1 VTFLTRVIAA
11 ITVLALTT
19 QIVLLGTGGEGPV
32 SRRAGPTTAIVVDG
46 RAYLVDF
53 GPGVVRRAA
62 AAHDAGIA
70 ALDPVNLTHAFA
82 TQLQFNRTGGYADLV
97 FTAGALGRKQ
107 PLEVYGPPGVR
118 SMTEHVLAAWKGD
131 VQVNV
136 REITAGVVY
145 RDPRVTVTASAGG
158 YRLQTADRAIVIRGD
173 ASPSEAVVKQ
183 CNGCDVLIHE
193 VRAQSVRQLSEIA
206 TRARPALLILHSL
219 HADENELNRQMRDL
233 YRGRFIVGHDLDVY

>member
-1 VTFLTRVIAA
+1 VIAA
-11 ITVLALTT
+11 ITILALTT
-19 QIVLLGTGGEGPV
+19 QIVLLGTGGESPV
-32 SRRAGPTTAIVVDG
+32 SRRAGPATAIVVDG

-82 TQLQFNRTGGYADLV
+82 TQLQFDRTGGYPDLV
-97 FTAGALGRKQ
+97 FATAAHGRKQ
-107 PLEVYGPPGVR
+107 PLEIYGPPGIR
-118 SMTEHVLAAWKGD
+118 NMTEHVLAAWKD
-131 VQVNV
+131 EAQLPRVNAH
-136 REITAGVVY
+136 EIASGVVY
-145 RDPRVTVTASAGG
+145 RDPRITVTASAGG
-158 YRLQTADRAIVIRGD
+158 YRLQTADRTIVIRGD

-193 VRAQSVRQLSEIA
+193 VRAQNMRQLSDVA
-206 TRARPALLILHSL
+206 TRARPGLLILHSL
-219 HADENELNRQMRDL
+219 HLDENELNRQVRSL

>member
-1 VTFLTRVIAA
+1 VIAA
-11 ITVLALTT
+11 ITILALTT

-32 SRRAGPTTAIVVDG
+32 SRRAGPATAIVVDG

-82 TQLQFNRTGGYADLV
+82 TQLQFSRTGGYPDLV
-97 FTAGALGRKQ
+97 FTTGALGRKQ
-107 PLEVYGPPGVR
+107 PLEIYGPPGVR
-118 SMTEHVLAAWKGD
+118 NMTGHVFAAWQDDIRGPR
-131 VQVNV
+131 VNV
-136 REITAGVVY
+136 HEIASGVVY
-145 RDPRVTVTASAGG
+145 RDPRIAVTASAGG

-173 ASPSEAVVKQ
+173 SSPSEAVVKQ

-193 VRAQSVRQLSEIA
+193 VRAQSARQLSEIA
-206 TRARPALLILHSL
+206 TRARPGLLILHSL
-219 HADENELNRQMRDL
+219 HPDENELNRQMRDL